1 MPITGRSPVG
11 MDFIKHLREIYT
23 LIPRDE
29 NERIM
34 NEIHGLIEFAS
45 DRRNSLTKI
54 LERLAK
60 TINKMFEFRSVS
72 IGIRGD
78 DGYFRYVVFVGH
90 PKESIDALTKLKY
103 DIHQMVDYDKF
114 PSIRIGVI
122 TQYHPVESFPGDSE
136 DEFIGHH
143 KPKLLSEPRKRLDE
157 FLQGDYL
164 DVYMHGYEGELIG
177 WIELSETRDNRMPS
191 RSSIR
196 WIELMADVCAGLIQ
210 NRMRLEKGSNRLKG
224 E

>member
-1 MPITGRSPVG
+1 MPIAGRSSVG
-11 MDFIKHLREIYT
+11 IDFITYLRDIYT
-23 LIPRDE
+23 LIAKNE

-45 DRRNSLTKI
+45 DRRNSLARI

-60 TINKMFEFRSVS
+60 TINKLFEFRSVS
-72 IGIRGD
+72 IGLRCE

-90 PKESIDALTKLKY
+90 PKESIDALKRLKY
-103 DIHQMVDYDKF
+103 DIHQMVECDKF
-114 PSIRIGVI
+114 PSVRIGAI
-122 TQYHPVESFPGDSE
+122 AQYHPVESFPADSQ

-143 KPKLLSEPRKRLDE
+143 KPRLLSEPRKKLNE
-157 FLQGDYL
+157 FLPGDYI

-177 WIELSETRDNRMPS
+177 WIELSETKDNKMPS

-210 NRMRLEKGSNRLKG
+210 NRMSLNKGFNKLKK